1 MRFADRA
8 DAGRRL
14 AESLRF
20 LVGQDVVVVRLPR
33 GGVPV
38 AFEVARALGAP
49 LDVIVVRK
57 LGVPVQPELG
67 MGAVG
72 EGGVRIVDREIV
84 RRAGVSEREL
94 STVEQRE
101 RAEVVRRSSRLR
113 GDKTPVPL
121 TGRTV
126 IVVDDGMATG
136 STARA
141 ACQVVRAQGATR
153 VVLAVPVG
161 PEDIERRMR
170 ADADEIICLYKPV
183 DFFAVGQFYDR
194 FDQTI
199 DREVVELLRRA
210 SERAAAVSA
219 ENDPADPSRD
229 KE

>member
-20 LVGQDVVVVRLPR
+20 LVGQDVVVVGLPR

>member
-1 MRFADRA
+1 
-8 DAGRRL
+8 
-14 AESLRF
+14 
-20 LVGQDVVVVRLPR
+20 
-33 GGVPV
+33 
-38 AFEVARALGAP
+38 
-49 LDVIVVRK
+49 VIVVRK

>member
-1 MRFADRA
+1 VRNSASRSVLKPLAPAPSAENSAPGFKSIPNRSRSVWLYSSRVSRGIVTRPGLRILVQSISSAA
-8 DAGRRL
+8 SAHATSARR
-14 AESLRF
+14 SS
-20 LVGQDVVVVRLPR
+20 
-33 GGVPV
+33 
-38 AFEVARALGAP
+38 
-49 LDVIVVRK
+49 
-57 LGVPVQPELG
+57 
-67 MGAVG
+67 AVG
-72 EGGVRIVDREIV
+72 SGPLRSESRLVKSLV
-84 RRAGVSEREL
+84 RRA
-94 STVEQRE
+94 
-101 RAEVVRRSSRLR
+101 SRLR

-161 PEDIERRMR
+161 PEDTERRMR
-170 ADADEIICLYKPV
+170 ADADEIICLYKAV

-194 FDQTI
+194 FDQTM

-219 ENDPADPSRD
+219 ANDPADPSRD